1 MEKFCGFRRLIGDH
15 ETFPAKLFRSS
26 FKLEY
31 HGRTLQEEN
40 RTVNAIYRWLFR
52 TPLPFKISC
61 VHAVGI
67 PRIGIAVTVSQATLC
82 DFQLDTILQPH
93 CLAIS
98 AKVRKRQVKR

>member
-1 MEKFCGFRRLIGDH
+1 MEKFRGFHGLIGDR
-15 ETFPAKLFRSS
+15 ETFPAKLFHSS

-31 HGRTLQEEN
+31 HGQTRKVILN
-40 RTVNAIYRWLFR
+40 SSAIN
-52 TPLPFKISC
+52 KISRI
-61 VHAVGI
+61 HAVGT

-98 AKVRKRQVKR
+98 VKVRKRQVKR

>member
-1 MEKFCGFRRLIGDH
+1 M
-15 ETFPAKLFRSS
+15 TAKLFRSN
-26 FKLEY
+26 FKLKY
-31 HGRTLQEEN
+31 HGRTLQKEN

-52 TPLPFKISC
+52 TPLPFKISR
-61 VHAVGI
+61 VHTVGML
-67 PRIGIAVTVSQATLC
+67 RIGIAAVTVSQATLC